1 MLYSWVKVHVI
12 SSVVLL
18 MVKLNFYHIPNI
30 SQLNAK
36 RGLIVKALVSRRCT
50 EVNCGLLRGC
60 RLWIWTFHSTFL
72 YNTLQAE
79 DGFVPFQFVQKFIF
93 QDQLTWQSYDHHVY
107 TPPPTTLFTKLILH
121 FKLIVWEMVKTC
133 LLDPL
138 WKNISMTNQEI
149 SLERLKKKK
158 KKSWAMYKVFKC
170 WLEY

>member
-107 TPPPTTLFTKLILH
+107 TPPQHCLQSLFCILNWLFERWWKLVYLTLFGKI
-121 FKLIVWEMVKTC
+121 FRWQIRKS
-133 LLDPL
+133 L
-138 WKNISMTNQEI
+138 WKG
-149 SLERLKKKK
+149 
-158 KKSWAMYKVFKC
+158 
-170 WLEY
+170 